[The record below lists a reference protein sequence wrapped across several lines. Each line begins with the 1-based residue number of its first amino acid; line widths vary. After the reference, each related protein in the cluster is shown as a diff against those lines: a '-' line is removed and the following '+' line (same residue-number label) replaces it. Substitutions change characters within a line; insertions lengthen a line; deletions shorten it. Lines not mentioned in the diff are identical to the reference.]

1 MCLQRYTSSAL
12 DKYCTNR
19 GHEQVDL
26 KNYNILYNCALKF
39 NDKYNVI
46 DRKIGDDFNLLVHC
60 LLKSDGL
67 YNIQEAGQCHQSMQ
81 EAFESTIPL
90 KL

>member
-1 MCLQRYTSSAL
+1 MCLQSYRSSAL

-19 GHEQVDL
+19 GHEQVDI
-26 KNYNILYNCALKF
+26 KNYNILLHLNTY
-39 NDKYNVI
+39 VI
-46 DRKIGDDFNLLVHC
+46 GKKIGNFNFLVHR
-60 LLKSDGL
+60 LLESEGL
-67 YNIQEAGQCHQSMQ
+67 YNKHEVSQCNQSMQ

>member
-1 MCLQRYTSSAL
+1 MCLQSYRSSAL

-19 GHEQVDL
+19 GHEQVDI
-26 KNYNILYNCALKF
+26 KNYNILLHLNTYVKG
-39 NDKYNVI
+39 K
-46 DRKIGDDFNLLVHC
+46 KIGNFNFLAHC
-60 LLKSDGL
+60 LLESEGL
-67 YNIQEAGQCHQSMQ
+67 YNKHEVSQCNQSMQ

>member
-1 MCLQRYTSSAL
+1 MNRLTLKIIIY
-12 DKYCTNR
+12 YC
-19 GHEQVDL
+19 V
-26 KNYNILYNCALKF
+26 LKF

-46 DRKIGDDFNLLVHC
+46 DRKIGDFNFLVHC
-60 LLKSDGL
+60 LLKSEGL
-67 YNIQEAGQCHQSMQ
+67 YNIHEVSQCNQSMQ

>member
-1 MCLQRYTSSAL
+1 MCLQSYRPSAL

-19 GHEQVDL
+19 GHEQVDI
-26 KNYNILYNCALKF
+26 KNYNILLHLNTY
-39 NDKYNVI
+39 VI
-46 DRKIGDDFNLLVHC
+46 GKKIGNFNFLVHC
-60 LLKSDGL
+60 LLKSEGL
-67 YNIQEAGQCHQSMQ
+67 YNIHEMSQCNQSMQ

>member
-1 MCLQRYTSSAL
+1 MCLQSYRSSAL

-19 GHEQVDL
+19 GHEQVDI
-26 KNYNILYNCALKF
+26 KNYNILLYLNTYVIGKKISNF
-39 NDKYNVI
+39 N
-46 DRKIGDDFNLLVHC
+46 FLVHC
-60 LLKSDGL
+60 LLESEGL
-67 YNIQEAGQCHQSMQ
+67 YNKHEVSQCNQSMQ

>member
-1 MCLQRYTSSAL
+1 MNRLTLKIIIY
-12 DKYCTNR
+12 YC
-19 GHEQVDL
+19 V
-26 KNYNILYNCALKF
+26 LKF

-46 DRKIGDDFNLLVHC
+46 DRKIGNFNFLVHC
-60 LLKSDGL
+60 LLKSEGL
-67 YNIQEAGQCHQSMQ
+67 YNIHEVSQCNQSMQ